1 MFSFTAGGDRRSLQL
16 ARLVRASGFALLCMA
31 AVSTVHAQ
39 PNGQG
44 GNGNGQGQ
52 NQGNGQGQNQGNG
65 PQWSATPELDSLFL
79 FGAGMLGF
87 GGYALTRIRSRRRP

>member
-1 MFSFTAGGDRRSLQL
+1 
-16 ARLVRASGFALLCMA
+16 MA

-39 PNGQG
+39 QNGQG
-44 GNGNGQGQ
+44 
-52 NQGNGQGQNQGNG
+52 GNGQGQNQGNG

>member
-1 MFSFTAGGDRRSLQL
+1 MFSFTAGGDRLSLQL

-52 NQGNGQGQNQGNG
+52 NQGDG

>member
-1 MFSFTAGGDRRSLQL
+1 
-16 ARLVRASGFALLCMA
+16 MA

-39 PNGQG
+39 QNGQG
-44 GNGNGQGQ
+44 GN
-52 NQGNGQGQNQGNG
+52 GNGQGQNQGNG

>member
-39 PNGQG
+39 QNGQS
-44 GNGNGQGQ
+44 GNGN
-52 NQGNGQGQNQGNG
+52 GNGQGQNQGNG

>member
-1 MFSFTAGGDRRSLQL
+1 
-16 ARLVRASGFALLCMA
+16 MA

-52 NQGNGQGQNQGNG
+52 NQGDG